1 MKNLKLGIIA
11 FLCLATFTAKAQK
24 SITEG
29 SISYNA
35 EYDLAPD
42 QQMAAA
48 MLPKLYTV
56 YFKGDV
62 SKFTMDL
69 GMMNN
74 KIISNIKTNTGLM
87 LMEIPAAGQK
97 IAVKMTPEDKEK
109 QKDKMPDY
117 TLTKTSETKTI
128 NGYKAVKYNAKD
140 KNSAGTV
147 EIWTTNDIT
156 TPINNFTEGFKGIEG
171 TPVAFTT
178 DMNGIKVKL
187 TLKEIKQETV
197 TDLDMTIPAG
207 YTEMTMDDLM
217 AMSGGR

>member
-11 FLCLATFTAKAQK
+11 FLCLTAFTVKAQK
-24 SITEG
+24 SINEG
-29 SISYNA
+29 FISYNA

-69 GMMNN
+69 GMMSN
-74 KIISNIKTNTGLM
+74 KVISNTKTSTGLM
-87 LMEIPAAGQK
+87 LMEIPAANQK
-97 IAVKMTPEDKEK
+97 IAVKMTPQDKEK
-109 QKDKMPDY
+109 QKDNLPDY

-140 KNSAGTV
+140 KNSDGSI
-147 EIWTTNDIT
+147 EIWTTTDIT

-187 TLKEIKQETV
+187 NLKEIKQETV
-197 TDLDMTIPAG
+197 TGLEMNVPAG
-207 YTEMTMDDLM
+207 FTEMTMDELM
-217 AMSGGR
+217 AMSGR